1 MKKKKMLVM
10 GVIGALLLGG
20 CGAAKAS
27 DMMAAPEAMNG
38 GGYFATADS
47 VDGDY
52 YYSESEK
59 PVLESAASSSTR
71 GEYGSDGFGLTNKG
85 TAGET
90 ELYNSE
96 SEKLIRTV
104 NMQLQT
110 KEFDSL
116 LSYLDAKVAEFGG
129 YIQSSQIFGNGMD
142 TYGYRSASM
151 TLRIP
156 QSKLDSFVSGVS
168 ETATVVRKSENAEN
182 ITLKYADTEARLKS
196 LQIEQ
201 ERFLALLEKADTV
214 ENIIVLEQHLTELRY
229 EIESYASTLKL
240 YDNKVNYSTV
250 TLEVSEVKRIVPV
263 EQDPTLWS
271 RMKDGFG
278 DTWYDIKEGLANFA
292 VWLVT
297 NFLYLI
303 LWAVIIVAAVV
314 VVKKVIKA
322 KRVKRAAIKT
332 DLAERPDEEQHDG
345 MDTEE

>member
-1 MKKKKMLVM
+1 MKKKKWLVI

-20 CGAAKAS
+20 CGAAKAT
-27 DMMAAPEAMNG
+27 DMMAESTNG
-38 GGYFATADS
+38 GGFFMADTA
-47 VDGDY
+47 DGDY
-52 YYSESEK
+52 YYSKSEA
-59 PVLESAASSSTR
+59 SALDGMTSSTSR
-71 GEYGSDGFGLTNKG
+71 GEYGNGIGMTDG
-85 TAGET
+85 AGET

-104 NMQLQT
+104 TMQLQT
-110 KEFDSL
+110 KEFDTL
-116 LSYLDAKVAEFGG
+116 ISYLNGKVAEFGG

-142 TYGYRSASM
+142 SYGYRSASM

-156 QSKLDSFVSGVS
+156 QSKLDLFVSGVS

-182 ITLKYADTEARLKS
+182 ITLRYADTEARLKS

-214 ENIIVLEQHLTELRY
+214 ENILVLEQHLTELRY

-250 TLEVSEVKRIVPV
+250 TIDVSEVKRIVPV

-271 RMKDGFG
+271 RMKDGFA
-278 DTWYDIKEGLANFA
+278 DTWYEIKEGLANFA

-303 LWAVIIVAAVV
+303 IWAVIIVAVVV
-314 VVKKVIKA
+314 VVKKTVKA
-322 KRVKRAAIKT
+322 GKLKRAAIKT
-332 DLAERPDEEQHDG
+332 DLLMRPDEEQHDG

>member
-1 MKKKKMLVM
+1 MKKKKWLVI

-20 CGAAKAS
+20 CGAAKAT
-27 DMMAAPEAMNG
+27 DMMAESTNG
-38 GGYFATADS
+38 GGFFMADTA
-47 VDGDY
+47 DGDY
-52 YYSESEK
+52 YYSKSEA
-59 PVLESAASSSTR
+59 SALDGMTSSTSR
-71 GEYGSDGFGLTNKG
+71 GEYGNGIGMTDG
-85 TAGET
+85 AGET

-104 NMQLQT
+104 TMQLQT
-110 KEFDSL
+110 KEFDTL
-116 LSYLDAKVAEFGG
+116 ISYLNGKVAEFGG

-142 TYGYRSASM
+142 SYGYRSASM

-156 QSKLDSFVSGVS
+156 QSKLDLFVSDVS

-182 ITLKYADTEARLKS
+182 ITLRYADTEARLKS

-214 ENIIVLEQHLTELRY
+214 ENILVLEQHLTELRY

-250 TLEVSEVKRIVPV
+250 TIDVSEVKRIVPV

-271 RMKDGFG
+271 RMKDGFA
-278 DTWYDIKEGLANFA
+278 DTWYEIKEGLANFA

-303 LWAVIIVAAVV
+303 IWAVIIVAVVV
-314 VVKKVIKA
+314 VVKKTVKA
-322 KRVKRAAIKT
+322 GKLKRAAIKT
-332 DLAERPDEEQHDG
+332 DLLMRPDEEQHDG

>member
-1 MKKKKMLVM
+1 MKKKNWPVIGL
-10 GVIGALLLGG
+10 IGALLLGG
-20 CGAAKAS
+20 CGAAKAM
-27 DMMAAPEAMNG
+27 DMMVECTNGNHFFAADMA
-38 GGYFATADS
+38 
-47 VDGDY
+47 DGDY
-52 YYSESEK
+52 YYSKSEA
-59 PVLESAASSSTR
+59 PEMENVTSSTSR
-71 GEYGSDGFGLTNKG
+71 GEYGNGGLGLTDKG

-90 ELYNSE
+90 ELYNTE

-104 NMQLQT
+104 TMQLQT

-116 LSYLDAKVAEFGG
+116 ISYLDAKVAEFGG

-156 QSKLDSFVSGVS
+156 QSKLDAFVSGVS
-168 ETATVVRKSENAEN
+168 ENATVVRKSENADN
-182 ITLKYADTEARLKS
+182 KTLEYADTEARLKS

-229 EIESYASTLKL
+229 EIESYASTLKMI
-240 YDNKVNYSTV
+240 DNKVDYSTV

-263 EQDPTLWS
+263 EQDPSLWT
-271 RMKDGFG
+271 RMKDGFA

-303 LWAVIIVAAVV
+303 IWAVIIVAVVV
-314 VVKKVIKA
+314 VVKKIVKA
-322 KRVKRAAIKT
+322 GKLKRAAIKT
-332 DLAERPDEEQHDG
+332 DLMTRPDEEQHDR

>member
-1 MKKKKMLVM
+1 MKKKKLLVM

-20 CGAAKAS
+20 CGAAKSS
-27 DMMAAPEAMNG
+27 DMMAAPEAMN

-71 GEYGSDGFGLTNKG
+71 GEYGSDGFGLTDKG

-201 ERFLALLEKADTV
+201 ERFLELLEKADTI
-214 ENIIVLEQHLTELRY
+214 ETILVLEEHLTELRY

-271 RMKDGFG
+271 RMKDGFA
-278 DTWYDIKEGLANFA
+278 DTWYDIKDGLADFA
-292 VWLVT
+292 VWFVT

-314 VVKKVIKA
+314 VVKKVIKSKKVKRIA
-322 KRVKRAAIKT
+322 KRTEVSVQA
-332 DLAERPDEEQHDG
+332 DEEQHDG